1 MKIISPGKH
10 NFSRRAFL
18 KTSAGAAAGF
28 ALLPDIIPSR
38 LLGAEAPGKK
48 IQVAQIGCGR
58 MGHSDMVNVMNEPL
72 ARVVAICDLDSKRV
86 AAGKKVIENYY
97 SSLGESAVSV

>member
-1 MKIISPGKH
+1 MKTMPPRKH
-10 NFSRRAFL
+10 NFSRRSFIKASMGV
-18 KTSAGAAAGF
+18 TAGF
-28 ALLPDIIPSR
+28 ALLPDIIPER
-38 LLGAEAPGKK
+38 LLGAKAPGKK

-58 MGHSDMVNVMNEPL
+58 MGHSDLVNVMNEPL